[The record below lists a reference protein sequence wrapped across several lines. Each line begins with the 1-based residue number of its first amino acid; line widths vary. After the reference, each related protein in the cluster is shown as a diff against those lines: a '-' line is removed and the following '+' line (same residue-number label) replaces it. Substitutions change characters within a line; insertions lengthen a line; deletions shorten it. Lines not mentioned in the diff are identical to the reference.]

1 MKKIKQSFVVHIN
14 HGYPNYRWWIK
25 LPTNGCYG
33 IPFYLV
39 YNRRTNED

>member
-1 MKKIKQSFVVHIN
+1 MKKINKALLFTLIMDILIIVG
-14 HGYPNYRWWIK
+14 GYTY
-25 LPTNGCYG
+25 TNGCYG